1 MKLREHKLEPGYRE
15 QMQSIII
22 IARNARVKLKADSVL
37 IISKE
42 TRQSYLISTFNNY
55 NTTLFPRQK
64 TLIFD

>member
-1 MKLREHKLEPGYRE
+1 MKLREHKLELGYRE
-15 QMQSIII
+15 KMQSIII
-22 IARNARVKLKADSVL
+22 AQNARVKQKADSVL

>member
-1 MKLREHKLEPGYRE
+1 MKLREHKLELGYRE
-15 QMQSIII
+15 KMQSII
-22 IARNARVKLKADSVL
+22 IARNARVKQKADSVL

>member
-1 MKLREHKLEPGYRE
+1 MKLREHMLELGYRE
-15 QMQSIII
+15 KMQSIIT
-22 IARNARVKLKADSVL
+22 ARNARVKQKADSVL

-64 TLIFD
+64 TLIFV